1 MAAEL
6 KTNKKGAKAPY
17 FILAE
22 IDPTLKYQF
31 F

>member
-1 MAAEL
+1 MAEL
-6 KTNKKGAKAPY
+6 KTNKKGAQAAY

-22 IDPTLKYQF
+22 IDIILKRPF

>member
-1 MAAEL
+1 MAEL
-6 KTNKKGAKAPY
+6 KTNKKGAETPY

-22 IDPTLKYQF
+22 IDLILKCQF